1 MWLEWG
7 PRGTTLITFASPNP
21 LFYLDPAEHLH
32 FSLSSHYFLTLLF
45 YDLNDF
51 TTMLQEA
58 ESALNA
64 SIQDPIFHRVRDV
77 APNKVSIFF
86 RTKIRYSFLGTVA

>member
-1 MWLEWG
+1 
-7 PRGTTLITFASPNP
+7 
-21 LFYLDPAEHLH
+21 
-32 FSLSSHYFLTLLF
+32 
-45 YDLNDF
+45 
-51 TTMLQEA
+51 MLQEA